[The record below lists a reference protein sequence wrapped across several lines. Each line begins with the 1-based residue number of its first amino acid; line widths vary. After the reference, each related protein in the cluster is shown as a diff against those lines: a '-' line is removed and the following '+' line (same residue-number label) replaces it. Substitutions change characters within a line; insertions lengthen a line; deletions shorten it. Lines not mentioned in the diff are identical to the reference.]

1 MICVQLTS
9 GMRGKQGRSIG
20 GDQLYWQLRDS
31 VESTRQLQLRDELI
45 AKGTLSAA
53 VGAGQS
59 EVNAQIS
66 SSKTVSGWCSQSPSL
81 RLSGLLPEPT
91 GNLWRS

>member
-1 MICVQLTS
+1 VVCKGSKGEVLGVINY
-9 GMRGKQGRSIG
+9 IG
-20 GDQLYWQLRDS
+20 SYGIVLRALDS
-31 VESTRQLQLRDELI
+31 SRLRDELI
-45 AKGTLSAA
+45 AKRTLSAA

-66 SSKTVSGWCSQSPSL
+66 SNKTVSGWCSQSPSL
-81 RLSGLLPEPT
+81 RLSGLLPEPM